1 MNVDNWNKPYINIK
15 RLIKIFPPL
24 KNNNDYYNLKIDEDS
39 LKYITIKET
48 AEEISKIICSHLI
61 EIGINPLKIKLVDYT
76 AGVGGNVLSFSNYFY
91 EIVAIELSNIRT
103 IYLKNNIGVYNFTNI
118 KTLNKSS
125 IEYNEN
131 NEVVEYAPNVI
142 FIDVPWGDMWLK
154 TIENYRI
161 NFGDM
166 ELEQFIL
173 KVFDKFY
180 LMHENNVKY
189 NNYNNRLLVL
199 KLPKNYDIEY
209 FYNSI
214 KEYKNDIYFIISY
227 IYILQKMLLIVIEY
241 KFI

>member
-15 RLIKIFPPL
+15 RLVKIFPTL
-24 KNNNDYYNLKIDEDS
+24 KNNAEYYNLKIDEDS
-39 LKYITIKET
+39 LKYITVKET

-103 IYLKNNIGVYNFTNI
+103 IYLKNNIGVYNYTNI
-118 KTLNKSS
+118 KILNKSS
-125 IEYNEN
+125 IDYNN
-131 NEVVEYAPNVI
+131 DEVIEYAPNVI
-142 FIDVPWGDMWLK
+142 FIDVPWGNMWNK

-161 NFGDM
+161 IFGDM
-166 ELEQFIL
+166 DLEKFIL
-173 KVFDKFY
+173 QIFDKFFI
-180 LMHENNVKY
+180 MHENNVRY

-209 FYNSI
+209 FYNYI
-214 KEYKNDIYFIISY
+214 KDYKNNIYNIVSY

>member
-1 MNVDNWNKPYINIK
+1 MK
-15 RLIKIFPPL
+15 L
-24 KNNNDYYNLKIDEDS
+24 YY
-39 LKYITIKET
+39 
-48 AEEISKIICSHLI
+48 AAAFGISS
-61 EIGINPLKIKLVDYT
+61 
-76 AGVGGNVLSFSNYFY
+76 NVLSFSNYFY

>member
-1 MNVDNWNKPYINIK
+1 MNADNWNKPYINIK
-15 RLIKIFPPL
+15 RLIKIFPIL
-24 KNNNDYYNLKIDEDS
+24 KNNFDYYNLKIDEES

-91 EIVAIELSNIRT
+91 EITAIELSNIRT
-103 IYLKNNIGVYNFTNI
+103 IYLKNNINIYNFNNI
-118 KTLNKSS
+118 KILNKSS
-125 IEYNEN
+125 IEYNEL
-131 NEVVEYAPNVI
+131 EVIEYSPNVI
-142 FIDVPWGDMWLK
+142 FIDVPWGNQWNK

-161 NFGDM
+161 IFGDI
-166 ELEQFIL
+166 ELETFIFL
-173 KVFDKFY
+173 ILDKFY
-180 LMHENNVKY
+180 LMHEYNIKY

-209 FYNSI
+209 LNNCI
-214 KEYKNDIYFIISY
+214 KKYTNDIYKTFSY

-241 KFI
+241 KCI